1 MGKKSVTLLI
11 VAAAAAGGAIYW
23 PSAIEERFPG
33 WVERTASIRAL
44 MPGAAA
50 NVPKKEAS
58 QPAQGRPVVVQR
70 PPAPVDVDTVQRGP
84 MPLRVDAVGSVQPI
98 ATVSIK
104 TRVDAQIDKIFVA
117 DGAIVKTGDV
127 LVKLD
132 SRQIEAQIKQTEAS
146 IAKDQTVVEQT
157 TRDIARAQE
166 LVSKGSGPQLN
177 LDNAKTAQAAAKATL
192 LGDQALLDNQKVQ
205 LTWYTLTSPLNGRV
219 GAFAAKAGNIVRAGD
234 NTVTGILATI
244 VQTAPIYVSFS
255 VPQAVLAP
263 LREAIERG
271 EGDVMATPQGS
282 TRAVKGK
289 IAVLDNT
296 IDPSTGTIT
305 IRAIFDNT
313 DDALWPGQLC
323 NVRVTLKTEP
333 DIVSIPRTATQS
345 GQIGNY
351 VYLVENNVA
360 RLRNVKV
367 GRFQDGRD
375 IITEGLQGGETVVS
389 DGALLLA
396 DGSRVD
402 IRNKVQAKKEGI

>member
-1 MGKKSVTLLI
+1 LGKKSITLLV
-11 VAAAAAGGAIYW
+11 VAAGVAGAAIYW
-23 PSAIEERFPG
+23 PASVEERFPG
-33 WVERTASIRAL
+33 WVERTAAIRAL

-50 NVPKKEAS
+50 NIPKKEAS

-70 PPAPVDVDTVQRGP
+70 PPAPVEVDTVQRGP
-84 MPLRVDAVGSVQPI
+84 MPLRVDAVGAVQPV
-98 ATVSIK
+98 ANVSIK

-117 DGAIVKTGDV
+117 DGAVVKTGDI

-146 IAKDQTVVEQT
+146 IAKDLTVVEQT
-157 TRDIARAQE
+157 NRDIARAQE

-192 LGDQALLDNQKVQ
+192 MGDQALLENQKVQ
-205 LTWYTLTSPLNGRV
+205 LTWYTLTSPINGRV

-244 VQTAPIYVSFS
+244 VQTAPIYVTFS

-263 LREAIERG
+263 LREAMERG
-271 EGDVMATPQGS
+271 EGEVSATPQGS

-289 IAVLDNT
+289 ISVIDNT
-296 IDPSTGTIT
+296 IDPSTGTIM
-305 IRAIFDNT
+305 IRAIFDNA
-313 DDALWPGQLC
+313 DDVLWPGQLC

-351 VYLVENNVA
+351 VYIVENNVA
-360 RLRNVKV
+360 KLRKVKV

-375 IITEGLQGGETVVS
+375 IIVEGLQGGETVVS

-402 IRNKVQAKKEGI
+402 IRNKGQAKKEGI

>member
-1 MGKKSVTLLI
+1 MGKKSVSLLI
-11 VAAAAAGGAIYW
+11 IALAAGGAAVYW
-23 PSAIEERFPG
+23 PTAVEERFPG
-33 WVERTASIRAL
+33 WIERTASIRAL

-50 NVPKKEAS
+50 NLPKQQAE
-58 QPAQGRPVVVQR
+58 QPKLGRPIAIQR
-70 PPAPVDVDTVQRGP
+70 PPAPVEVDTVQRGP

-104 TRVDAQIDKIFVA
+104 TRVDAQIDKIFVS
-117 DGAIVKTGDV
+117 DGAVVKTGDV

-132 SRQIEAQIKQTEAS
+132 SRQIEAQIKQTQAS
-146 IAKDQTVVEQT
+146 IAKDETVVEQT
-157 TRDIARAQE
+157 SRDIARAQE

-192 LGDQALLDNQKVQ
+192 LGDQALLENQKVQ
-205 LTWYTLTSPLNGRV
+205 LTWYTLTSPINGRV

-234 NTVTGILATI
+234 NTATGILATI

-255 VPQAVLAP
+255 VPQAALAP
-263 LREAIERG
+263 LREAVSRG
-271 EGDVMATPQGS
+271 EGEVVATPQGS
-282 TRAVKGK
+282 ARSVTGK

-305 IRAIFDNT
+305 IRAIFDNV
-313 DDALWPGQLC
+313 DDVLWPGQLC

-345 GQIGNY
+345 GQIGNS
-351 VYLVENNVA
+351 VYIVENNVA
-360 RLRNVKV
+360 HVRKVKV